1 MRCDCDD
8 RASVRAT
15 PIRPTSASALAD
27 PPDLGVS
34 PDRRRRPGGSRVG
47 PGPQPTDD
55 ILACV
60 RDVAQSGSA
69 PALGAG
75 GRRFKSARPDQA
87 IRRAGVAQLARAS
100 AFQAEGRGF
109 EARLPLQ
116 HHLERQALPGAD
128 SVPRCRGVR
137 QVVTRARSS
146 AGQSRG
152 LLILRS
158 QVRILPGAPN
168 WRICSTVLCSRH
180 EPTGDLYSVCT
191 RTSHESP
198 SISAATSAAGLRVSA
213 SARTVHDGCA
223 RLVVSSYAVVFQAHR
238 DFPGPCHRG
247 LSSGRA
253 RGGTR
258 W

>member
-158 QVRILPGAPN
+158 QVRILPGAPLICRYFALC
-168 WRICSTVLCSRH
+168 RIPRCPVSWPFCYGFATRRGRQRLRPAPRP
-180 EPTGDLYSVCT
+180 PTPPARPGRGAC
-191 RTSHESP
+191 
-198 SISAATSAAGLRVSA
+198 AGRPA
-213 SARTVHDGCA
+213 S
-223 RLVVSSYAVVFQAHR
+223 
-238 DFPGPCHRG
+238 
-247 LSSGRA
+247 
-253 RGGTR
+253 
-258 W
+258 